1 MVPVANDP
9 LPDVKVTKKRGTK
22 SAALNDEKKVEAA
35 AAAKPAQRGRK
46 NKTPPVE
53 EEAEEVVVIAEGG
66 AAEGEITRPRKRVA
80 KVSRAPSTLYLS
92 DQVSAEER
100 RRAWSDL
107 ATSGHDRV

>member
-1 MVPVANDP
+1 MGRKKVVPVANDP

-66 AAEGEITRPRKRVA
+66 AAEGEISRPRKRVA
-80 KVSRAPSTLYLS
+80 KVSQAPAYSTHLTRF
-92 DQVSAEER
+92 QR
-100 RRAWSDL
+100 K
-107 ATSGHDRV
+107 SGTGPGLT